1 LKWTFTTEYYSPKK
15 TERGG
20 KRGGKGK
27 GEKGKQGLL
36 VRI

>member
-1 LKWTFTTEYYSPKK
+1 MLTPLISPKK
-15 TERGG
+15 RTEGEG

-27 GEKGKQGLL
+27 EEKGKQGLL